1 MVQADSD
8 EEDDEE
14 KEERE
19 QQILLAAHQ
28 AKKHL
33 ADKSEADRSPLKK
46 PLQSVTTLD
55 ALF

>member
-1 MVQADSD
+1 MQEDSD
-8 EEDDEE
+8 DEDDEE